1 MSNRIQFSNGVEL
14 SKGNEISQNQ
24 RMLSYAKRFKG
35 IRWNKGRKE
44 IKNVCK

>member
-1 MSNRIQFSNGVEL
+1 MSNRTQFSNGVEL
-14 SKGNEISQNQ
+14 SKGNEIRRKQ

-35 IRWNKGRKE
+35 IRRNKGRE